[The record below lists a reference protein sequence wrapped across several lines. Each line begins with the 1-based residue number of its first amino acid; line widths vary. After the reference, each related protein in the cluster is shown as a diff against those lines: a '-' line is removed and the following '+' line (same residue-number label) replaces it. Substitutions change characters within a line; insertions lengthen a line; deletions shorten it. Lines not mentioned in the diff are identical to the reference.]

1 MTPQVAGLLLFDRAR
16 AALAEAYA
24 VDEVKDIRDQAAALQ
39 AYYRQRDGSLE
50 MANQCAEIKIRA
62 ERRLGEL
69 LAEQVTRSHV
79 ESSDMSTRL
88 PEGISR
94 DQSSDWQAI
103 ARIPEPA
110 FEAHIAET
118 KEAGLPLTTA
128 GVLRIPHVSHNSGNN
143 EWYTPADYIEAARWV
158 LGAIELD
165 PASSAQA
172 NEVVQAERFYALED
186 DGLSQEWRGHVWL
199 NPPYATDL
207 INQFA
212 DKLIAHVDTK
222 DVPAAVVLVNN
233 ATETAWFRQ
242 LVSRA
247 NAICFPSSRIKFW
260 SADGAVGAPLQGQA
274 VLYFGTDRDAFI
286 EAFKP
291 FGWLCIPQESEA

>member
-110 FEAHIAET
+110 FGG
-118 KEAGLPLTTA
+118 KPC
-128 GVLRIPHVSHNSGNN
+128 NS
-143 EWYTPADYIEAARWV
+143 
-158 LGAIELD
+158 
-165 PASSAQA
+165 
-172 NEVVQAERFYALED
+172 
-186 DGLSQEWRGHVWL
+186 
-199 NPPYATDL
+199 
-207 INQFA
+207 
-212 DKLIAHVDTK
+212 
-222 DVPAAVVLVNN
+222 
-233 ATETAWFRQ
+233 
-242 LVSRA
+242 
-247 NAICFPSSRIKFW
+247 
-260 SADGAVGAPLQGQA
+260 
-274 VLYFGTDRDAFI
+274 
-286 EAFKP
+286 
-291 FGWLCIPQESEA
+291 